1 MVGLFSSRLPLV
13 ALVAAVGFQLRAVV
27 LAVPPVLPAI
37 RDDLHLTFT
46 AAGAL
51 TALPVLCL
59 GAAAVPGAF
68 LVNRFGARLVV
79 GAGTA
84 GLGVTALLRLAPPE
98 PVALFAFSGL
108 MALSVAVAQPAMT
121 VVVRAWFP
129 GAVQRAGTVFAS
141 ALGLGGLGGAVLT
154 VHLASAVGWRGS
166 FVVWSLL
173 ALAVGLAW
181 LVVAPGRAADR
192 QPQPT
197 GLGRLLRDPAVW
209 HVAALFGA
217 QSLVFYAAASWI
229 PFELRGSSAAYLSL
243 VLLLLNVVNVPV
255 MFLLLAMPWP
265 WATSRRFYVLAG
277 GLMTAGSVTLAATT
291 ISLAWLWVVV
301 LGVGT
306 AMMFA
311 GTITLPALF
320 ARTGQAAGYSALVLT
335 AGYAISFAGPFLGGV
350 LLDHTH
356 SVRSPFWLMSAVAAS
371 VVVLGLT
378 LPRRAGPDQPARAA
392 AASGG
397 RTSARSPSAAAP
409 AAEGTAT
416 RTMK

>member
-108 MALSVAVAQPAMT
+108 MALSVAVAHPAMT
-121 VVVRAWFP
+121 VIVRAWFP

-181 LVVAPGRAADR
+181 LAVAPAPTPRNPHPTTP
-192 QPQPT
+192 PQEIRTPPPRFP
-197 GLGRLLRDPAVW
+197 GDPGISRPRFCGPRSPIDMGSLR
-209 HVAALFGA
+209 
-217 QSLVFYAAASWI
+217 
-229 PFELRGSSAAYLSL
+229 SSAHDHD
-243 VLLLLNVVNVPV
+243 
-255 MFLLLAMPWP
+255 LAH
-265 WATSRRFYVLAG
+265 LDDE
-277 GLMTAGSVTLAATT
+277 
-291 ISLAWLWVVV
+291 SLASL
-301 LGVGT
+301 
-306 AMMFA
+306 
-311 GTITLPALF
+311 
-320 ARTGQAAGYSALVLT
+320 
-335 AGYAISFAGPFLGGV
+335 
-350 LLDHTH
+350 
-356 SVRSPFWLMSAVAAS
+356 SVRTASPRW
-371 VVVLGLT
+371 G
-378 LPRRAGPDQPARAA
+378 
-392 AASGG
+392 
-397 RTSARSPSAAAP
+397 
-409 AAEGTAT
+409 
-416 RTMK
+416 

>member
-1 MVGLFSSRLPLV
+1 MIGVSRSRLPLV
-13 ALVAAVGFQLRAVV
+13 ALIAAVGFQLRSVV

-84 GLGVTALLRLAPPE
+84 GLGVTALLRLAPPAPE
-98 PVALFAFSGL
+98 ALFAFSGL
-108 MALSVAVAQPAMT
+108 MALSIAVAQPAMT
-121 VVVRAWFP
+121 VIMRAWFP
-129 GAVQRAGTVFAS
+129 GTVQRAGTVFAS

-154 VHLASAVGWRGS
+154 VRLASAVGWRGT

-173 ALAVGLAW
+173 ALGVGLVW
-181 LVVAPGRAADR
+181 LAVAPGRAADR

-197 GLGRLLRDPAVW
+197 GLRELLRDHAVW

-217 QSLVFYAAASWI
+217 QSLVFYAASSWI
-229 PFELRGSSAAYLSL
+229 PFELRGSSPAYLSL

-255 MFLLLAMPWP
+255 MFLLLALPWP
-265 WATSRRFYVLAG
+265 WATSRRFYVMAG
-277 GLMTAGSVTLAATT
+277 GLMTAGSLALATT
-291 ISLAWLWVVV
+291 ATALAWLWVVV
-301 LGVGT
+301 LGMGT

-320 ARTGQAAGYSALVLT
+320 ARAGQAAGYSAVVLT

-356 SVRSPFWLMSAVAAS
+356 SVRSPFWLMSAVAAG
-371 VVVLGLT
+371 VVLLGLT
-378 LPRRAGPDQPARAA
+378 LPRRGQEAAVEEAAVAAR
-392 AASGG
+392 
-397 RTSARSPSAAAP
+397 
-409 AAEGTAT
+409 
-416 RTMK
+416 

>member
-1 MVGLFSSRLPLV
+1 MWGVVRSRLPLV

-84 GLGVTALLRLAPPE
+84 GLGTAALLRLAPPE
-98 PVALFAFSGL
+98 PVALFAFSAL
-108 MALSVAVAQPAMT
+108 MALCVAVAQPAMT
-121 VVVRAWFP
+121 VIVRAWFP

-141 ALGLGGLGGAVLT
+141 ALGFGGLGGSVLT
-154 VHLASAVGWRGS
+154 VRLADLAGWRGS
-166 FVVWSLL
+166 FVFWSLL

-181 LVVAPGRAADR
+181 LVVAPGHAGASDR
-192 QPQPT
+192 QLQPT
-197 GLGRLLRDPAVW
+197 GLRGLLRDRAVW
-209 HVAALFGA
+209 HVAALFGG

-229 PFELRGSSAAYLSL
+229 PFELRGTSSAYLSL
-243 VLLLLNVVNVPV
+243 VLLLLNLVNVPV
-255 MFLLLAMPWP
+255 MFLLLALSWP
-265 WATSRRFYVLAG
+265 WATSRRFYALAG
-277 GLMTAGSVTLAATT
+277 GLMTAGSITLAAGTPA
-291 ISLAWLWVVV
+291 LAWLWVVV

-306 AMMFA
+306 AMTFA

-320 ARTGQAAGYSALVLT
+320 AGPGQAAGYSAIVLT

-350 LLDHTH
+350 LLDRTH
-356 SVRSPFWLMSAVAAS
+356 AISSPFWFMSAVAAG
-371 VVVLGLT
+371 VALLGLT
-378 LPRRAGPDQPARAA
+378 LPRRDAEAEPEPALAA
-392 AASGG
+392 TSG
-397 RTSARSPSAAAP
+397 R
-409 AAEGTAT
+409 
-416 RTMK
+416 

>member
-1 MVGLFSSRLPLV
+1 MWAVFRSRLPLV
-13 ALVAAVGFQLRAVV
+13 ALVAAVGFQLRSVV

-59 GAAAVPGAF
+59 GAAAVPGAV

-84 GLGVTALLRLAPPE
+84 GLGVAALLRLAPPE

-108 MALSVAVAQPAMT
+108 MALCVAVAQPAMT
-121 VVVRAWFP
+121 VIVRAWFP
-129 GAVQRAGTVFAS
+129 DAVQRAGTVFAT

-154 VHLASAVGWRGS
+154 VHLSSAVGWRGS
-166 FVVWSLL
+166 FAAWSLL
-173 ALAVGLAW
+173 ALAVGLVW
-181 LVVAPGRAADR
+181 LALAPGRAGDR
-192 QPQPT
+192 QPQPDA
-197 GLGRLLRDPAVW
+197 LGDLLRDGAVW

-217 QSLVFYAAASWI
+217 QSLVFYAASSWI

-255 MFLLLAMPWP
+255 MFLLLALPWP
-265 WATSRRFYVLAG
+265 WATSRRFYTLSGA
-277 GLMTAGSVTLAATT
+277 LMTAGAVTLAAGATG
-291 ISLAWLWVVV
+291 LAWLWVVL

-306 AMMFA
+306 AMTFA

-320 ARTGQAAGYSALVLT
+320 ARSGQAAGYSAVVLT
-335 AGYAISFAGPFLGGV
+335 VGYAISFAGPFAGGV
-350 LLDHTH
+350 LLDRTH
-356 SVRSPFWLMSAVAAS
+356 SVRSPFWLMAAVAAG
-371 VVVLGLT
+371 VMLLGLT
-378 LPRRAGPDQPARAA
+378 LPRR
-392 AASGG
+392 G
-397 RTSARSPSAAAP
+397 REAEAERLAP
-409 AAEGTAT
+409 LVDHAQRGA
-416 RTMK
+416 

>member
-1 MVGLFSSRLPLV
+1 MVGVFRSRLPLV
-13 ALVAAVGFQLRAVV
+13 TLVAAVGFQLRAVV

-68 LVNRFGARLVV
+68 LVDRFGARLVV

-121 VVVRAWFP
+121 VIVRAWFP
-129 GAVQRAGTVFAS
+129 GAVQRAGTVFATS
-141 ALGLGGLGGAVLT
+141 LGLGGLGGAVLT
-154 VHLASAVGWRGS
+154 VHLASAVGWRGT

-173 ALAVGLAW
+173 ALAVGVLWLA
-181 LVVAPGRAADR
+181 LAPGRAADR

-197 GLGRLLRDPAVW
+197 GLRELLRDPAVW

-217 QSLVFYAAASWI
+217 QSLVFYAATSWI

-243 VLLLLNVVNVPV
+243 VLLLLNVVNLPV

-265 WATSRRFYVLAG
+265 WASSRRFYVVAG
-277 GLMTAGSVTLAATT
+277 VLMTAGSLMLAVTAT
-291 ISLAWLWVVV
+291 SLAWLWVVV

-311 GTITLPALF
+311 GTLTLPALF
-320 ARTGQAAGYSALVLT
+320 AQGGQAAGYSALVLT
-335 AGYAISFAGPFLGGV
+335 VGYAISFAGPFLGGV
-350 LLDHTH
+350 LLDSTH
-356 SVRSPFWLMSAVAAS
+356 SVRSPFWLMSAVAAG
-371 VVVLGLT
+371 VVLLGLT
-378 LPRRAGPDQPARAA
+378 LPRRGQEVAVEQAALAAR
-392 AASGG
+392 
-397 RTSARSPSAAAP
+397 
-409 AAEGTAT
+409 
-416 RTMK
+416 